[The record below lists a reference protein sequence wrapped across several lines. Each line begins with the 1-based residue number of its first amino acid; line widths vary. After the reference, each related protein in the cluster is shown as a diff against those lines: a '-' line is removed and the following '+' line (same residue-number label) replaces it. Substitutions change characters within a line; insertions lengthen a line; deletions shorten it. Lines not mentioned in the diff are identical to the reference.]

1 MSKWKSYQNRKLER
15 EDIQEG
21 LGDGPNKDE
30 MMQT

>member
-21 LGDGPNKDE
+21 LGDGTNKDE